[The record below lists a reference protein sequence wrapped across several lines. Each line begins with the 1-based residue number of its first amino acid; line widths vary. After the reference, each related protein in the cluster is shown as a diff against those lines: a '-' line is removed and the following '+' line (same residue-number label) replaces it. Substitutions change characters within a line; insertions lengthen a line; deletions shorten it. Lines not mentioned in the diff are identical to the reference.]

1 MTIMVA
7 SSVLETKRL
16 DNDNVVYLNTD
27 YVVGVDNDTNT
38 VTVDG
43 VVNGILNN
51 DLVDLFVVGVD
62 SEGELYLA
70 GTAPS
75 LSKFVYMIERAKLVL
90 LQSEFEHG

>member
-70 GTAPS
+70 STAPS